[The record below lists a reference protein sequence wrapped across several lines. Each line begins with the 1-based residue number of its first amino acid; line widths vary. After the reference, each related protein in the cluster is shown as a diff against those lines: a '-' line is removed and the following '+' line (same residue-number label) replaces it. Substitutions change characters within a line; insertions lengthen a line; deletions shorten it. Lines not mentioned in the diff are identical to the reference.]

1 MIRYY
6 GESNVPGAP
15 GQSAI
20 AGSPGYFM
28 PEAEIQR
35 KFQERYQQT
44 PQGQKLQE
52 NIQRVKEQLR
62 TGTFPFQQAQGNS
75 GMMPMGNAGAFID
88 NAQMFMGPQLGQV
101 PAGFQNKFV
110 S

>member
-1 MIRYY
+1 MVRYY

-15 GQSAI
+15 GQALM

-35 KFQERYQQT
+35 RFQERYQQT
-44 PQGQKLQE
+44 PEGQRLQQ
-52 NIQRVKEQLR
+52 NIQRVREQLR
-62 TGTFPFQQAQGNS
+62 TGSFPFQQAQGNS
-75 GMMPMGNAGAFID
+75 GMAPMGNVGAVID
-88 NAQMFMGPQLGQV
+88 NAQFYMGPQAGQM
-101 PAGFQNKFV
+101 PTGFQNKFV

>member
-1 MIRYY
+1 MLYS

-15 GQSAI
+15 GNLM

-35 KFQERYQQT
+35 RFQDRYRST
-44 PQGQKLQE
+44 PEGQKIQE
-52 NIQRVKEQLR
+52 NIQRVREQLK
-62 TGTFPFQQAQGNS
+62 TGTFPWQQAQS
-75 GMMPMGNAGAFID
+75 SPGMAPMGNMASFID
-88 NAQMFMGPQLGQV
+88 NAQFYKGQQVGQV
-101 PAGFQNKFV
+101 PAGFQNKIV

>member
-15 GQSAI
+15 GQTLM

-35 KFQERYQQT
+35 RFQERFQST
-44 PQGQKLQE
+44 PQGQQLQK
-52 NIQRVKEQLR
+52 NINRVREQLK
-62 TGTFPFQQAQGNS
+62 TGTFPWQQAQGTP
-75 GMMPMGNAGAFID
+75 GLAPMGNSGAIVD
-88 NAQMFMGPQLGQV
+88 NSQFYLGPQAGQV

>member
-15 GQSAI
+15 GQSLM

-35 KFQERYQQT
+35 RFQERHQST

-52 NIQRVKEQLR
+52 NINRVREQLR
-62 TGTFPFQQAQGNS
+62 NGTFPWQQAQGTP
-75 GMMPMGNAGAFID
+75 GMSPIGNAGAFAD
-88 NAQMFMGPQLGQV
+88 NAQFYMGSQAGQMPV
-101 PAGFQNKFV
+101 GFQNKFV

>member
-1 MIRYY
+1 MLYS

-15 GQSAI
+15 GNLM

-35 KFQERYQQT
+35 RFQERYRST
-44 PQGQKLQE
+44 PEGQKIQE
-52 NIQRVKEQLR
+52 NMQRVREQLK
-62 TGTFPFQQAQGNS
+62 TGTFPWQQAQYS
-75 GMMPMGNAGAFID
+75 PGMTPMGNAGAPMA
-88 NAQMFMGPQLGQV
+88 NAEFYKGPQFGQI
-101 PAGFQNKFV
+101 PTGFQNKIV